1 MKTMQVVLL
10 GGKGM
15 LGSDLVDVARARDWQ
30 PIPLDLPEI
39 DITREAGLAE
49 AIPPCDAVINCAA
62 FTRVDDAEKE
72 RELCWRINAEGAGN
86 VARACAARGLPL
98 IHLSTDY
105 VFDGRKGSD
114 YDETDPVAPLNYY
127 GESKLAGEQQ
137 VLAAGGGGVVVR
149 TQSLFGL
156 RGRSFIRAILNQIQ
170 QGKTSL
176 RVVADQ
182 VSSPT
187 YTPHLAD
194 ALLRLLAVKPPPGV
208 INVAARGHCSW
219 WEFAGAI
226 VDRVKPGL
234 EIQKLSTAE
243 LSFPALRPAYSVL
256 NTARY
261 TALTGHPM
269 PRWEEGLDA
278 YLAADATAQA
288 LLKTNIER

>member
-1 MKTMQVVLL
+1 MKPMTIVLL

-15 LGSDLVDVARARDWQ
+15 LGSDLVDAARARGWQ
-30 PIPLDLPEI
+30 PVALDLPEI

-72 RELCWRINAEGAGN
+72 RELCWSINANGAGH
-86 VARACAARGLPL
+86 VARACASRELPL

-114 YDETDPVAPLNYY
+114 YGEDDPVAPLNYY

-137 VLAAGGGGVVVR
+137 VLVAGGGAVVVR

-194 ALLRLLAVKPPPGV
+194 ALLRLLAVKPPAGV

-219 WEFAGAI
+219 WEFAAAI
-226 VDRVKPGL
+226 VARVKPGL
-234 EIQKLSTAE
+234 EILKLSTAE

-256 NTARY
+256 NTTRY
-261 TALTGHPM
+261 TSLTGHPM
-269 PRWEEGLDA
+269 PRWEEGLEA
-278 YLAADATAQA
+278 YLAADTAAQA
-288 LLKTNIER
+288 LKKL

>member
-1 MKTMQVVLL
+1 MKVVLL

-15 LGSDLVDVARARDWQ
+15 LGSDLVEACQQRSWE

-49 AIPPCDAVINCAA
+49 ALPACDAVINCAA

-72 RELCWRINAEGAGN
+72 RELCWRINADGAGN
-86 VARACAARGLPL
+86 TARACAQRSLPL
-98 IHLSTDY
+98 IHISTDY
-105 VFDGRKGSD
+105 VFNGRKGSA
-114 YDETDPVAPLNYY
+114 YTEADPVEPLNYY
-127 GESKLAGEQQ
+127 GASKLEGENQ
-137 VLAAGGGGVVVR
+137 VRAAGGRAVVVR

-182 VSSPT
+182 ISSPT
-187 YTPHLAD
+187 YTPHLAA
-194 ALLRLLAVKPPPGV
+194 ALLRLVEVRPEPGLV
-208 INVAARGHCSW
+208 NVAARGSCSW

-226 VDRVKPGL
+226 VARVKPGI

-243 LSFPALRPAYSVL
+243 LNFPALRPAYSVL
-256 NTARY
+256 DTSRY
-261 TALTGHPM
+261 TALAGQPM
-269 PRWEEGLDA
+269 PQWEAGLDA
-278 YLAADATAQA
+278 YLAADPVVQA
-288 LLKTNIER
+288 LLNPR

>member
-1 MKTMQVVLL
+1 MMKIALL

-15 LGSDLVDVARARDWQ
+15 LGSDLVEACQQRGWE
-30 PIPLDLPEI
+30 PLPLDLPEI
-39 DITREAGLAE
+39 DITKEAGLAE
-49 AIPPCDAVINCAA
+49 AIPPCDAAINCAA

-72 RELCWRINAEGAGN
+72 RELCWRINADGAGH
-86 VARACAARGLPL
+86 VARACARRGLPL

-105 VFDGRKGSD
+105 VFNGRKGSS
-114 YDETDPVAPLNYY
+114 YVETDPVEPLNYY
-127 GESKLAGEQQ
+127 GASKLEGEKQ
-137 VLAAGGGGVVVR
+137 VLAALGGAVVVR

-187 YTPHLAD
+187 YTPHLAA
-194 ALLRLLAVKPPPGV
+194 ALLRLVEVRPPAGIV
-208 INVAARGHCSW
+208 NVAARGHCSW

-226 VDRVKPGL
+226 VERVKPGI

-243 LSFPALRPAYSVL
+243 LNFPALRPAYSVL
-256 NTARY
+256 DTTRF
-261 TALTGHPM
+261 TALTGQPM

-278 YLAADATAQA
+278 YLAADPVAQGLIRPA
-288 LLKTNIER
+288 

>member
-1 MKTMQVVLL
+1 MNIVLV

-15 LGSDLVDVARARDWQ
+15 LGSDLVDACTRKGWV
-30 PIPLDLPEI
+30 PVPLDLPEL
-39 DITREAGLAE
+39 DITQASGLAE
-49 AIPPCDAVINCAA
+49 ALPACDAVINCAA

-72 RELCWRINAEGAGN
+72 RDLCWRINADGAGH

-105 VFDGRKGSD
+105 VFNGRKGSA
-114 YDETDPVAPLNYY
+114 YLESDPVEPLNYY
-127 GESKLAGEQQ
+127 GASKLEGERQ
-137 VLAAGGGGVVVR
+137 VLSALGGAVVVR

-187 YTPHLAD
+187 FTPHLAD
-194 ALLRLLAVKPPPGV
+194 ALLRLVAARPPAGI

-226 VDRVKPGL
+226 VARVKPG
-234 EIQKLSTAE
+234 IQIDKLSTAE
-243 LSFPALRPAYSVL
+243 LNYPALRPAYSVL
-256 NTARY
+256 DTARY
-261 TALTGHPM
+261 TALAGRPM

-278 YLAADATAQA
+278 YLAADPVAQA
-288 LLKTNIER
+288 LRKSVLG

>member
-1 MKTMQVVLL
+1 
-10 GGKGM
+10 M
-15 LGSDLVDVARARDWQ
+15 LGSDLVDAARARDWQ
-30 PIPLDLPEI
+30 PIPLDLPEL
-39 DITREAGLAE
+39 DISSETGLAD

-72 RELCWRINAEGAGN
+72 RELCWRINADGAGH
-86 VARACAARGLPL
+86 VARACAKRGLPL

-105 VFDGRKGSD
+105 VFDGRKGAD

-137 VLAAGGGGVVVR
+137 VQAAGGGAVVVR

-194 ALLRLLAVKPPPGV
+194 ALLRLTQVKPSAGV
-208 INVAARGHCSW
+208 VNVAARGQCSW
-219 WEFAGAI
+219 WEFATAI
-226 VDRVKPGL
+226 VERVRPGL
-234 EIQKLSTAE
+234 PIQKLSTSE
-243 LSFPALRPAYSVL
+243 LNFPALRPAHSVL

-261 TALTGHPM
+261 TALTGHVM
-269 PRWEEGLDA
+269 PRWEEGLEA
-278 YLAADATAQA
+278 YLAADSVAQA
-288 LLKTNIER
+288 LLKAK